1 MKIVPP
7 IAVFL
12 VAMSSAMSAEPK
24 DDTDA
29 LQAAIDG
36 AWRAGGGT
44 VEVAAGEHLV
54 RGLLLRSNVTL
65 HLQAGAVLVGSRNA
79 DDYEVLKRETL
90 QPELAKIAPWRW
102 ANAIIRASGIEN
114 AAVIGEEGSV
124 IDGRNCYDPQ
134 GEQKFR
140 GPHGISAYG
149 STNIVCRGCEMRN
162 TGNWAHAFFDCR
174 DLLFENIRVRAGHD
188 GIHVRSCDNV
198 RILGCSLVC
207 GDDCVAGCF
216 NRDVVVRDCEF
227 NTACSAFRFGGTRVV
242 VERCRAWGPGL
253 HPLRCSLPEDVLKAG
268 GDGDGLGRRNM
279 LCFFTYF
286 AVDGWPKREMQ
297 GGIEVRD
304 CTVENVD
311 RFFHFNLSGND
322 KWQSAHPLSDISFE
336 RVSAKGLKR
345 SLCAFGHPEVTAT
358 LSFSDCSFAF
368 DTPVTEL
375 MRGGNVRALA
385 LRDVKATGVDGPA
398 FRSWT
403 EVPKTTFSGISGVAP
418 EVVRET
424 GAFASERF

>member
-1 MKIVPP
+1 MNANSATAI
-7 IAVFL
+7 L
-12 VAMSSAMSAEPK
+12 LAMLATAAAAEPP

-29 LQAAIDG
+29 LQTAIDN

-44 VEVAAGEHLV
+44 VEVAPGEHLV

-65 HLQAGAVLVGSRNA
+65 HLQAGAVLVGSRQA

-90 QPELAKIAPWRW
+90 QPELAAIAPWRW
-102 ANAIIRASGIEN
+102 ANAVIRASGIEN
-114 AAVIGEEGSV
+114 ASVIGEEGSA

-140 GPHGISAYG
+140 GPHGISAYHA
-149 STNIVCRGCEMRN
+149 TNIVCRGYEVRN
-162 TGNWAHAFFDCR
+162 AGNWAHAFFDCR
-174 DLLFENIRVRAGHD
+174 DLVFEDLRVRAGHD

-242 VERCRAWGPGL
+242 IERCRAWGPGRY
-253 HPLRCSLPEDVLKAG
+253 PLRCSLPEDVLKAG

-279 LCFFTYF
+279 LSFFTYF
-286 AVDGWPKREMQ
+286 AVDGSPKREMQ
-297 GGIEVRD
+297 GRIEVRD
-304 CTVENVD
+304 CAVEGVD

-322 KWQSAHPLSDISFE
+322 GWQKAYPLSSISFE
-336 RVSAKGLKR
+336 RVTAKGLR
-345 SLCAFGHPEVTAT
+345 RPLCAFGHPEVTAT
-358 LSFSDCSFAF
+358 LSFSDCAFEFAE
-368 DTPVTEL
+368 PVSEL
-375 MRGGNVRALA
+375 IRGGNVRSLTLENVA
-385 LRDVKATGVDGPA
+385 ATGVEGPA
-398 FRSWT
+398 FRIWT
-403 EVPKTTFSGISGVAP
+403 AAPKTTFAGLSGVAP
-418 EVVRET
+418 EVVREEGPFT
-424 GAFASERF
+424 AERF